1 MDFEWNPRKADSN
14 NKRHGVSFDEASA
27 VFGDVL
33 SITYPDPEHSDQEE
47 RYIIIGLS
55 KKNRVLVISHVYRG
69 ESIRIISA
77 RQATK
82 REQTFY
88 ERGKYR

>member
-1 MDFEWNPRKADSN
+1 MDFEWNSQKADIN
-14 NKRHGVSFDEASA
+14 CKKHGVSFDEAST
-27 VFGDVL
+27 VFGDYL
-33 SITYPDPEHSDQEE
+33 SFTYPDSGHSILEE

-55 KKNRVLVISHVYRG
+55 NKNRILVISHTQRG

-82 REQTFY
+82 REKDFY
-88 ERGKYR
+88 ESRKLR

>member
-1 MDFEWNPRKADSN
+1 MDFEWDQRKAEIN
-14 NKRHGVSFDEASA
+14 AKNHEVSFEEASS
-27 VFGDVL
+27 VFGDYL
-33 SITYPDPEHSDQEE
+33 SFTYPDAGHSIQEE

-55 KKNRVLVISHVYRG
+55 GNNRILVISHTQRG

-82 REQTFY
+82 RERGFY
-88 ERGKYR
+88 ESRK

>member
-1 MDFEWNPRKADSN
+1 MDFEWDQRKAEIDT
-14 NKRHGVSFDEASA
+14 KRHGVSFEEAST
-27 VFGDVL
+27 VFGDYL
-33 SITYPDPEHSDQEE
+33 SFTYPDAGHSIQEE

-55 KKNRVLVISHVYRG
+55 GNDRILVISHTQRG

-82 REQTFY
+82 RERFL
-88 ERGKYR
+88 